1 MFHARSAHYSKFPPV
16 ARRNAGP
23 QPGLIPSIS
32 LLEEFMGTILKIVAI
47 ATVPAWLAIHANPA
61 AAQNFNDRWSVIP
74 KAHAEPAP
82 EEPAQTKQDDQ
93 KAQPSSPNGQTYN
106 SQDHSTNSQD
116 HSTARHIQ
124 RTFSGRASFYS
135 YRRAK
140 TASGSSFDRDQ
151 LTAAHRSLP
160 LGTKV
165 RVTDLASNKSVVVRI
180 TDRGPNIRGRVLD
193 LSLGAARSL
202 GIIDRGVVEVRAEVL
217 G

>member
-23 QPGLIPSIS
+23 RPGLIPSIS

-93 KAQPSSPNGQTYN
+93 RAQPSSPN
-106 SQDHSTNSQD
+106 
-116 HSTARHIQ
+116 
-124 RTFSGRASFYS
+124 
-135 YRRAK
+135 
-140 TASGSSFDRDQ
+140 
-151 LTAAHRSLP
+151 
-160 LGTKV
+160 
-165 RVTDLASNKSVVVRI
+165 
-180 TDRGPNIRGRVLD
+180 
-193 LSLGAARSL
+193 
-202 GIIDRGVVEVRAEVL
+202 
-217 G
+217 